1 MELKICGLLF
11 WDIVFCVQKI
21 AYDGRGSILFFVR
34 GRPSLFFTDMLPAVA
49 TAFFI
54 VPTRTRPLVRRS
66 AFCYF
71 LARGIKKR
79 VPSP

>member
-34 GRPSLFFTDMLPAVA
+34 GRPSLFFADMLPAVA

-71 LARGIKKR
+71 LAINIHKK
-79 VPSP
+79 SA

>member
-1 MELKICGLLF
+1 MELKICGFLF
-11 WDIVFCVQKI
+11 LGYCFLRAEIT
-21 AYDGRGSILFFVR
+21 YDGRGSILFLR
-34 GRPSLFFTDMLPAVA
+34 GRPSLFFADMLPAVA

-71 LARGIKKR
+71 LAINIHKK
-79 VPSP
+79 SA